1 MIQLTPHPEG
11 VVLPVR
17 AQPGARRQAI
27 RGVQA
32 GALRVAVT
40 QVAEKGKA
48 NRALVD
54 ALCDALALKRSQLEL
69 IAGAHATDKKFLV
82 RGLSVAE
89 LQARLRALPEP

>member
-1 MIQLTPHPEG
+1 MIELTRHPQG
-11 VVLPVR
+11 VLLPVR

-48 NRALVD
+48 NRAVAG
-54 ALCDALALKRSQLEL
+54 ALCDALGLKRSQLEL
-69 IAGAHATDKKFLV
+69 VAGAHATEKKFLV

-89 LQARLRALPEP
+89 LDARLRALPIS